1 MPGKPTRSLAK
12 ASVLAAC
19 IAFAIPA
26 AAHGEPSASAQVGEA
41 FSYTGVVYDNID
53 PNRPLLIVDPDHD
66 KCGGLTT
73 GVHWGDFGALTPV
86 PYPAQ
91 SSLVSVP
98 GGWNAVVSASYT
110 YKAPKSTGGASVD
123 LSVTCDGVVSGD
135 IYLPWVNIVVTGSS
149 PGGSGPG
156 TNPPTGPGTD
166 PPTSCAFPGTPTAA
180 VERFGE
186 VPGHAAQGAGPCK
199 QRLTTVEKAALRTA
213 SRTLLDFS
221 RVDFALSIV
230 GFAVPVPGSH
240 PVTGLFLAT
249 SVLKLRASDY
259 AGNLAADPPDPRYR
273 SLPRLRKVHPGQI
286 RPRGRLTKARAI
298 QVNRYLA
305 ALARSVSLHEA
316 VLTGVERAQ
325 GATIG
330 GSRTWEKRQML
341 TAASRADA
349 LAKLLNALPRRSK
362 SAAKALKG
370 AGLSRT
376 VTRKR
381 AAEVQRR
388 VAEGNVPTSFRRLF
402 FKLVDQSG
410 PDGPVAAEEFLR
422 DFVATSPS
430 ELTGRFPQTLIAPK
444 VLRSYRNE
452 AKAMHSFARQARAKP
467 LASH

>member
-1 MPGKPTRSLAK
+1 MRRPLAK
-12 ASVLAAC
+12 TSVLAAC
-19 IAFAIPA
+19 IAFAIPGS
-26 AAHGEPSASAQVGEA
+26 AHSEPSASAQVGQA

-98 GGWNAVVSASYT
+98 GGWNALVSASYT
-110 YKAPKSTGGASVD
+110 YKAPKNSGGASVD

-135 IYLPWVNIVVTGSS
+135 IYLPWVHVTVTGSS
-149 PGGSGPG
+149 PGGPGPG
-156 TNPPTGPGTD
+156 TNPPTGPGTN
-166 PPTSCAFPGTPTAA
+166 PPTSCAFPGIATAA
-180 VERFGE
+180 N
-186 VPGHAAQGAGPCK
+186 AAQGAEPCR
-199 QRLTTVEKAALRTA
+199 QPLTKAEKAVLRTA
-213 SRTLLDFS
+213 SKTLLDFS
-221 RVDFALSIV
+221 KLDNAFAII
-230 GFAVPVPGSH
+230 GFAVPVNPGGQTLS
-240 PVTGLFLAT
+240 LFLTAT
-249 SVLKLRASDY
+249 SVLKLRASQY
-259 AGNLAADPPDPRYR
+259 AGNLAADPPDPSYR
-273 SLPRLRKVHPGQI
+273 SLPRLRKLHPGRI
-286 RPRGRLTKARAI
+286 RPRGRLTKARAV

-325 GATIG
+325 GASIG
-330 GSRTWEKRQML
+330 GSRTWENRQIR

-362 SAAKALKG
+362 SAAEALKG

-388 VAEGNVPTSFRRLF
+388 VAEGNVPTRFRKLF
-402 FKLVDQSG
+402 FKLMGQSG
-410 PDGPVAAEEFLR
+410 PDGRAAAEEFLR

-430 ELTGRFPQTLIAPK
+430 KLTGRFPQALIAPK
-444 VLRSYRNE
+444 ILRSYHKE
-452 AKAMHSFARQARAKP
+452 AKAMHSFAKHVRARP
-467 LASH
+467 LASY